1 MVLASGWAITCADV
15 MRSPMVASADN
26 DRVSRVRELPFALG
40 SKPLLVG
47 NSGLGVGMG
56 KA

>member
-1 MVLASGWAITCADV
+1 
-15 MRSPMVASADN
+15 MVASADN
-26 DRVSRVRELPFALG
+26 DRVSRVLELPFALG